1 MSKQKVVILGGGESG
16 TGSAILA
23 KAKGYD
29 VFLSDT
35 GSIKENY
42 KKELLE
48 NEIQF
53 EEGTHTQE
61 IILSANYVIKSPGIP
76 DKNPLIQKIKENGI

>member
-42 KKELLE
+42 KKELLAA
-48 NEIQF
+48 
-53 EEGTHTQE
+53 
-61 IILSANYVIKSPGIP
+61 LVKKY
-76 DKNPLIQKIKENGI
+76 L